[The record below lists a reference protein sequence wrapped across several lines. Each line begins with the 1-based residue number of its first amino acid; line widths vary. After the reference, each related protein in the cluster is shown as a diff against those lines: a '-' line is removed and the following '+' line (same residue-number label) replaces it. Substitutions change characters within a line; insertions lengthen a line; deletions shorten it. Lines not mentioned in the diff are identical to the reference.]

1 MIPSGTWDFFDFR
14 RPPPNCELFPTETWD
29 FFDFLK
35 TPPPIWTNSQVSLL
49 FRLERF
55 PKQEDVHNEHPGQL
69 TDPDK
74 VRNAKDLLDAADY
87 VDDSPRNH
95 ADRNL
100 INFDW
105 TTFDPSRM
113 TDWFSYCSFERF
125 FFNRHF

>member
-1 MIPSGTWDFFDFR
+1 MAAPLGG
-14 RPPPNCELFPTETWD
+14 EVE
-29 FFDFLK
+29 K
-35 TPPPIWTNSQVSLL
+35 TDPEGRLPIYNLG
-49 FRLERF
+49 E
-55 PKQEDVHNEHPGQL
+55 EDIHHENPGQL

-95 ADRNL
+95 AERNL

-105 TTFDPSRM
+105 KTFDPSRV
-113 TDWFSYCSFERF
+113 TDWFSYCRFERF